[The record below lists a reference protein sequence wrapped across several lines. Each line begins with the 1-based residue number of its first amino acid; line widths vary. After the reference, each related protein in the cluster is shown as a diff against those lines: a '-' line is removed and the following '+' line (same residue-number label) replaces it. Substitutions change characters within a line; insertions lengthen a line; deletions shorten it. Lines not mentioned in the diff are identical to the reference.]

1 MTDLMTPRGH
11 LANLIALSHSHDSP
25 SAVGVC
31 PLTKTTIQLLPV
43 RYGLVEHL
51 APPADIPMPHSL
63 QSKTMGLRLLR
74 DGYLYVI
81 DNTSGYLH
89 EYLVEQGSLS
99 KLLWQGTEVASDV
112 REQATG
118 ESALILPRRSTVYVS
133 YSEIQWTAHKC
144 SQVIQHASEREHFM
158 QRVELSS
165 TSSERTGQHLLTEQ
179 QAKDW
184 LAEVAENRCKAGGR
198 GPVDNAPT
206 KKLPDGAHPEENT
219 AYVWEHKPLFRH
231 TWIEELTSQVN
242 GAHKRDF
249 LYLMVRDDI
258 GILRDLAA
266 AQLKV
271 ADWIGKWSNDEA
283 VQRQYLTGAYI
294 QSLYEVNQKHLRK
307 LAVDDPRYAAMIKDT
322 SEAERETLVNY
333 LRIKRDYKGPGVYGD
348 ERYWQDLA
356 QSNPFVKASVEL
368 RDALGDERWQ
378 RHREAINELNLQTYE
393 ALQGSVVGE
402 RGIGNLVDHRAMQA
416 FVLKQQNLLQHWQ
429 GQLKR
434 IRADRLKLIIEGH
447 FHRAAWYYDFNQSQQ
462 IKHRLETEFECVAAI
477 CDDREGMAQL
487 AAYLEKNPL
496 VQVPGL
502 DTLSSADQADVTKKL
517 ADLSNF
523 SIKVLDAPAAVAEL
537 DSLANQFNSLMRARL
552 PNYQMLNGEFQGLNS
567 LLGGAYEPAKQMRVA
582 DRLSQAQLE
591 FQRGANIDPNDFV
604 RNIGPTARLRLLS
617 AYASSGLTLRVA
629 AAHEVEHFNKDR
641 STALNM
647 REELKALYRERRIE
661 LRGQRDVSRLN
672 AQLIEL
678 RTRLSVVEDRLT
690 QALSAGGNG
699 PGQIGLVLGNMDAE
713 LSEEMRRAVSD
724 YRRHGTFKGPVA
736 SAIRS
741 KGNQIAVVL
750 FYLQAVKFVGVSSDL
765 ISGQAMTLRNL
776 GALMD
781 SLISMSAAGFSAT
794 QGLAINVLQAHI
806 GEMES
811 AGGKLNS
818 MSQLGRWSAFTGL
831 GAFASGG
838 VAAGIDLGKHAYQ
851 WGQALSEGDGKKL
864 AATSLQMSGDSVLVG
879 TNILALRHTS
889 AIVREILHLPKELRA
904 LAWAAKSPQL
914 VGIAARANL
923 VGVIGT
929 ALQLIGEGLY
939 NYFNL
944 DEMKKWLH
952 HSAWGQDNLNRSLE
966 DDWSALATVVQQP
979 TCQLIRNGDTT
990 ELCLTL
996 PGVRTAEL
1004 DSRRVTIEAHYRW
1017 PSDQIEKS
1025 FGRRVYVPRYW
1036 TARSEYVANRFT
1048 IVSQGDEALQLRLTI
1063 SSNEQEHFGLVLA
1076 VGYKLEDHRPL
1087 RHRSIFNVLDLHH
1100 HYVRGVGTTYEQGTF
1115 NYRPQ
1120 EELAAK
1126 LSPANAWLLEV
1137 DELRDF

>member
-1 MTDLMTPRGH
+1 MTDFMTPRGH
-11 LANLIALSHSHDSP
+11 LANLIALSRSHDP
-25 SAVGVC
+25 VSAMGVC
-31 PLTKTTIQLLPV
+31 PLTKTTLQLLPV

-51 APPADIPMPHSL
+51 APPSGIPMPHSL
-63 QSKTMGLRLLR
+63 QSKTMGLRMLR

-81 DNTSGYLH
+81 DDTSGYLH
-89 EYLVEQGSLS
+89 EYLVEQGSLT
-99 KLLWQGTEVASDV
+99 KLLWQGAEVASDV
-112 REQATG
+112 REHAVG
-118 ESALILPRRSTVYVS
+118 ESALIVPRRSTLYVA
-133 YSEIQWTAHKC
+133 YSEIQWTAYKC

-158 QRVELSS
+158 QRVDLIS
-165 TSSERTGQHLLTEQ
+165 TSSERTGRHLLTEE
-179 QAKDW
+179 QATDW
-184 LAEVAENRCKAGGR
+184 LAEVAENRCEAGGR
-198 GPVDNAPT
+198 GPVDRAPD
-206 KKLPDGAHPEENT
+206 KQLPDGANPEENT
-219 AYVWEHKPLFRH
+219 AYVWEHQALFRH
-231 TWIEELTSQVN
+231 TWIEELTSQVD

-249 LYLMVRDDI
+249 LFLMVRDDI
-258 GILRDLAA
+258 GIMRDLAA

-271 ADWIGKWSNDEA
+271 ADWIGEWSNDEA
-283 VQRQYLTGAYI
+283 TQRQYLTGAYI
-294 QSLYEVNQKHLRK
+294 QSLYEVSQKRLRE
-307 LAVDDPRYAAMIKDT
+307 LAVDDPRYAALIKDT
-322 SEAERETLVNY
+322 SEAERETLLSY

-348 ERYWQDLA
+348 ERHWQELA

-393 ALQGSVVGE
+393 ALQGSAFGE

-477 CDDREGMAQL
+477 CDDREGMEQL
-487 AAYLEKNPL
+487 AAYLEQNPL

-502 DTLSSADQADVTKKL
+502 DTLSSADQADMTKKL

-523 SIKVLDAPAAVAEL
+523 TIKVLDAPAAVAEL

-567 LLGGAYEPAKQMRVA
+567 LLGGAYEPAKQMQVA
-582 DRLSQAQLE
+582 ERLSQAQSE
-591 FQRGANIDPNDFV
+591 FQRGASIDPNEFIRSV
-604 RNIGPTARLRLLS
+604 GPAARLRLLS

-629 AAHEVEHFNKDR
+629 ASHEVEHFNRDR
-641 STALNM
+641 SAALKM
-647 REELKALYRERRIE
+647 REELNALYRERRIE

-672 AQLIEL
+672 DQLIDL
-678 RTRLSVVEDRLT
+678 RTRLLAVEDRLT

-699 PGQIGLVLGNMDAE
+699 PGQFGLVLGNMDAE
-713 LSEEMRRAVSD
+713 LREEMRRAVSD
-724 YRRHGTFKGPVA
+724 YRRHGMFKGPVA
-736 SAIRS
+736 DAIKS

-765 ISGQAMTLRNL
+765 ISGQTMTLRNL
-776 GALMD
+776 GAFLD
-781 SLISMSAAGFSAT
+781 SLIAVSAAGFAAT
-794 QGLAINVLQAHI
+794 QGLAISVMQAHI

-818 MSQLGRWSAFTGL
+818 MSRLGRWSALTGV
-831 GAFASGG
+831 GAFISGG
-838 VAAGIDLGKHAYQ
+838 AAAGIDLGKHAYQ
-851 WGQALSEGDGKKL
+851 WGQALSEGDSKKL

-879 TNILALRHTS
+879 TNIMAMRHTS

-904 LAWAAKSPQL
+904 LAWAAKSPHL

-939 NYFNL
+939 NYFNV
-944 DEMKKWLH
+944 DEMKKWLQ
-952 HSAWGQDNLNRSLE
+952 HSAWGQDNLNRTLE

-979 TCQLIRNGDTT
+979 RCQLIRTGDTT
-990 ELCLTL
+990 ELHLTL
-996 PGVRTAEL
+996 PGVRTVEL

-1025 FGRRVYVPRYW
+1025 FGRRVYVPQYW

-1048 IVSQGDEALQLRLTI
+1048 IVSQGDEVLQLRLTI
-1063 SSNEQEHFGLVLA
+1063 SAQERGHFGLVLA
-1076 VGYKLEDHRPL
+1076 VSYKLEDHRPL

-1115 NYRPQ
+1115 DYRPQ
-1120 EELAAK
+1120 EALAAK
-1126 LSPANAWLLEV
+1126 LSPAEAWLIEL
-1137 DELRDF
+1137 DELKDF